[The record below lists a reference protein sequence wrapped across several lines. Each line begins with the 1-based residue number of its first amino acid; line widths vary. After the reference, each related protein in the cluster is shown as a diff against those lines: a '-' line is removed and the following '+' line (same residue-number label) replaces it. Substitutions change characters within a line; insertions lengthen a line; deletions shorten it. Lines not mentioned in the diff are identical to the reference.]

1 MSNKLNQVA
10 WAELSAAIQANP
22 QRGLSLGNGMAFS
35 LMAMPDTPTT
45 LEWLT
50 GDWTE
55 DTTFTIPDVVS
66 FVLWVR
72 DPLYRAAAPSLR
84 RAMEV
89 EEAQALLH
97 GSEQAW
103 SDQHGRSRGWVR
115 KHLEEDLR
123 ARASGAEPAPDAWE
137 AVRTQRRAALL
148 VDYVCVMRGIRVALW
163 WPGLVT
169 ASPNQLRV
177 AETVAQPLNL
187 LPVAGSV
194 SIEKTTVTIIPG
206 NVGPVAQLN
215 AVSGHVLMKA
225 DGTMTMEATEWP
237 ALVGEAQATWFPAP
251 CAPSISSSTVAQI
264 QERLALIDPSADRTG
279 NRATLWTRLMWV
291 TLLASLRPS
300 E

>member
-22 QRGLSLGNGMAFS
+22 QRSLALGNGMAFS

-50 GDWTE
+50 VGWTE

-148 VDYVCVMRGIRVALW
+148 VDYVCVMRGLRVALW
-163 WPGLVT
+163 WPG
-169 ASPNQLRV
+169 S
-177 AETVAQPLNL
+177 VAQPLNL
-187 LPVAGSV
+187 QRVAGTVMESQRQPTSV
-194 SIEKTTVTIIPG
+194 TMIPG
-206 NVGPVAQLN
+206 NAGPVAQLN
-215 AVSGHVLMKA
+215 AVSGHILMKA

-237 ALVGEAQATWFPAP
+237 TLVSEAQATWFPAP

-279 NRATLWTRLMWV
+279 NRATLWTRLMWA

>member
-163 WPGLVT
+163 WP
-169 ASPNQLRV
+169 
-177 AETVAQPLNL
+177 
-187 LPVAGSV
+187 VAGAAST
-194 SIEKTTVTIIPG
+194 EKTTVTMIPG
-206 NVGPVAQLN
+206 NAGPVAQLN
-215 AVSGHVLMKA
+215 AVSGHILMKA

-237 ALVGEAQATWFPAP
+237 TLVSEAQATWFPAP

>member
-10 WAELSAAIQANP
+10 WADLSAAIQANP
-22 QRGLSLGNGMAFS
+22 QRGLSLGSGMAFS

-45 LEWLT
+45 LDWMT
-50 GDWTE
+50 GAWTE

-163 WPGLVT
+163 WPGVAAGQEKPSVT
-169 ASPNQLRV
+169 M
-177 AETVAQPLNL
+177 
-187 LPVAGSV
+187 
-194 SIEKTTVTIIPG
+194 IPG
-206 NVGPVAQLN
+206 NAGPVAQLN
-215 AVSGHVLMKA
+215 AVSGHILMKA
-225 DGTMTMEATEWP
+225 DGTMTMDATEWP
-237 ALVGEAQATWFPAP
+237 ALVTEAQATWFPAP
-251 CAPSISSSTVAQI
+251 CAPSIGSSTVAQI

-279 NRATLWTRLMWV
+279 NRATLWTRLMWA
-291 TLLASLRPS
+291 TLLAGLRPS

>member
-1 MSNKLNQVA
+1 
-10 WAELSAAIQANP
+10 
-22 QRGLSLGNGMAFS
+22 MAFS

-163 WPGLVT
+163 WP
-169 ASPNQLRV
+169 
-177 AETVAQPLNL
+177 
-187 LPVAGSV
+187 VAGAAST
-194 SIEKTTVTIIPG
+194 EKTTVTMIPG
-206 NVGPVAQLN
+206 NAGPVAQLN
-215 AVSGHVLMKA
+215 AVSGHILMKA

-237 ALVGEAQATWFPAP
+237 TLVSEAQATWFPAP

>member
-10 WAELSAAIQANP
+10 WAELSAAIQVNP
-22 QRGLSLGNGMAFS
+22 QRGLALGSGSSAAFS
-35 LMAMPDTPTT
+35 LMTMPDTPPT

-50 GDWTE
+50 GTNGWTE

-66 FVLWVR
+66 FVLWVS

-89 EEAQALLH
+89 EEAQTLLH

-103 SDQHGRSRGWVR
+103 SDQHGRARGWVR

-123 ARASGAEPAPDAWE
+123 ARASGAKPAPDAWE

-148 VDYVCVMRGIRVALW
+148 VDYVCVMRGLRIALW

-177 AETVAQPLNL
+177 AETVAEPANQEQP
-187 LPVAGSV
+187 
-194 SIEKTTVTIIPG
+194 TTVTMIPG
-206 NVGPVAQLN
+206 TTGPVVQLN
-215 AVSGHVLMKA
+215 AVSGHILMKA
-225 DGTMTMEATEWP
+225 DGTMTIEATEWP
-237 ALVGEAQATWFPAP
+237 ALVTAAQATWFPAP
-251 CAPSISSSTVAQI
+251 CSPSIGSSTVAQI
-264 QERLALIDPSADRTG
+264 QERLALIDPSANRTG
-279 NRATLWTRLMWV
+279 NRAALWMRLMWA
-291 TLLASLRPS
+291 TLLAGFLS
-300 E
+300 

>member
-10 WAELSAAIQANP
+10 WADLSAAIQANP

-45 LEWLT
+45 LEWMS
-50 GDWTE
+50 GGWTE

-66 FVLWVR
+66 FVLWIR

-148 VDYVCVMRGIRVALW
+148 VDYVCVMRGVRVALW
-163 WPGLVT
+163 WPGTVME
-169 ASPNQLRV
+169 SQRQLRV

-187 LPVAGSV
+187 QRVAGAAST
-194 SIEKTTVTIIPG
+194 EKTSVTMIPG
-206 NVGPVAQLN
+206 NAGPVAQLN

-237 ALVGEAQATWFPAP
+237 ALVSEAQATWFPAP
-251 CAPSISSSTVAQI
+251 CAPSIGSSTVAQI